1 MLMVRCPD
9 FVRSSRD
16 EIDDERTRTNLPNW
30 AGPTVETVQCLCSGK
45 RTGMNKAREVLGSF
59 KARFGT
65 SASVY
70 RAPGRVNL
78 IGEHT
83 DYNGGFVLPAAI
95 GFSCWVGIAPRKD
108 RKLVLYS
115 GNLGEGREADLD
127 DLGNRGSGHWSDYP
141 IGVAWALQEARY
153 ELRGADVYISGD
165 VPLGAGLSSS
175 AAIEV
180 STGYALL
187 SAAGHAI
194 DRTKLAVLCQRAE
207 NEFVGAR
214 VGIMDQFV
222 SCHGQAGHALL
233 IDCRSLEYRA
243 QKLPAKVKLV
253 ICNTMVK
260 HKLQAGGEYNV
271 RRAECEEAVRK
282 LSTALPQVR
291 SLRDVSSE
299 ELAQNKK
306 LLSNTLYRR
315 CRHIISENKRVQDV
329 AELFE
334 EGRVDGL
341 RELMAA
347 SHESMRDDYEI
358 SCRELDVMVEI
369 AERQRGV
376 YGARMTGGGFGGCTI
391 NFVDAEHAAEFQA
404 RVSAEYEMAI
414 GLRPD
419 IYICEAS
426 QGAELVETAAE
437 NLTKVTR

>member
-1 MLMVRCPD
+1 
-9 FVRSSRD
+9 
-16 EIDDERTRTNLPNW
+16 
-30 AGPTVETVQCLCSGK
+30 
-45 RTGMNKAREVLGSF
+45 MNKAHELLTSF

-65 SASVY
+65 VASVY

-83 DYNGGFVLPAAI
+83 DYNQGFVLPAAI
-95 GFSCWVGIAPRKD
+95 GFSCWVGIASRDD
-108 RKLVLYS
+108 RKLTLYS
-115 GNLGEGREADLD
+115 ENFTEAHETTWDELGTH
-127 DLGNRGSGHWSDYP
+127 GSGHWSDYP
-141 IGVAWALQEARY
+141 LGVAWALQEAGYR
-153 ELRGADVYISGD
+153 LHGADIYIAGD

-187 SAAGHAI
+187 SAAGHDV
-194 DRTKLAVLCQRAE
+194 DRTKLALLCQRAE
-207 NEFVGAR
+207 NEYVGAR

-222 SCHGQAGHALL
+222 SCHGRAGHALL

-243 QKLPAKVKLV
+243 IRLPANVSLV

-260 HKLQAGGEYNV
+260 HKLQAGEYNV

-282 LSTALPQVR
+282 LSAAIPTIR
-291 SLRDVSSE
+291 SLRDVSLE
-299 ELAQNKK
+299 QLAESRS
-306 LLSNTLYRR
+306 LLSETLYRR
-315 CRHIISENKRVQDV
+315 CRHVISENERVRNV
-329 AELFE
+329 AQLFE
-334 EGRVDGL
+334 RGKTEGL

-347 SHESMRDDYEI
+347 SHQSMRDDYEI

-391 NFVDAEHAAEFQA
+391 NFVDVEHAAEFQG
-404 RVSAEYEMAI
+404 RVSAAYESAT
-414 GLRPD
+414 GLHPD

-426 QGAELVETAAE
+426 QGAELVETTAD
-437 NLTKVTR
+437 NLPKVTR

>member
-1 MLMVRCPD
+1 
-9 FVRSSRD
+9 
-16 EIDDERTRTNLPNW
+16 
-30 AGPTVETVQCLCSGK
+30 
-45 RTGMNKAREVLGSF
+45 MNKAREVVASF

-83 DYNGGFVLPAAI
+83 DYNEGFVLPSAI
-95 GFSCWVGIAPRKD
+95 GFSCWVGIGPRKD

-127 DLGNRGSGHWSDYP
+127 ELGNRGSGHWSDYP
-141 IGVAWALQEARY
+141 IGVAWALREAGYR
-153 ELRGADVYISGD
+153 LSGADLYILGD

-187 SAAGHAI
+187 SVAGHAI
-194 DRTKLAVLCQRAE
+194 DRTKLALLCQRAE
-207 NEFVGAR
+207 NEFVGAH
-214 VGIMDQFV
+214 VGIMDQYV

-233 IDCRSLEYRA
+233 IDCRSLECRA
-243 QKLPAKVKLV
+243 QKLPAKVSLL

-282 LSTALPQVR
+282 LSVALPKIR
-291 SLRDVSSE
+291 SLRDVSLE
-299 ELAQNKK
+299 QLTQNRN
-306 LLSNTLYRR
+306 LLSDTLYRR
-315 CRHIISENKRVQDV
+315 CRHIISENKRVQGV

-334 EGRVDGL
+334 EGQTDGL
-341 RELMAA
+341 RELMEA

-369 AERQRGV
+369 AGRQRGV

-391 NFVDAEHAAEFQA
+391 NLVDAEHAGEFQA
-404 RVSAEYEMAI
+404 RVSAEYEAAI

-437 NLTKVTR
+437 NLPKVTH